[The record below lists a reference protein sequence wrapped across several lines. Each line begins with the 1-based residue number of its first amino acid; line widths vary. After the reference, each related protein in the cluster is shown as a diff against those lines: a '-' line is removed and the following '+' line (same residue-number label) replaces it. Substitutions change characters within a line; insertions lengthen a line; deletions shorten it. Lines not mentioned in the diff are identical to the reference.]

1 MKKITSL
8 LATLALASFT
18 SSAQEPV
25 ADTPVITA
33 EAPVATEEAPTET
46 TEAPVATEEAPA
58 ETTEA
63 PAATEEAPTETT
75 QAPAATEEAPAE
87 TTQAPATTEEAP
99 AETTQA
105 PAATE
110 EAPAETTQAPV
121 VTETAT
127 TAQPAT
133 EPVANQEP
141 DVLPLWEIIAFCVV
155 VVVVIGLGIWKASDG
170 NDDNKSEAEKA
181 EKGAADY
188 FLAGRGLTWWLVGF
202 SLLAAN
208 ISTEQ
213 FVGMSGQAAD
223 WLGLAIAGYEWLAA
237 IVLVIVAFTFLP
249 MLLKRGVFTIPQ
261 FLEERYNGI
270 SRVTMAMVNLLILV
284 GVPTATVIYA
294 GANVISVYF
303 DMELWSSCLI
313 IAGAATVY
321 VYIGGLKA
329 CAWTDLIWG
338 AALIVGGGVVAYFAI
353 MALGGMEPA
362 QLQPVVETASV
373 ASNATVDTMTTTGS
387 QFMDG
392 LSRMSELNAGDANSS
407 VNGIGGKLHMMRES
421 SDPTMPWTVYLLG
434 LWIPNFFY
442 WGLNQYIMQRTLAS
456 KSLEEGQMGV
466 VFAAFLKL
474 LIPFVVIIP
483 GILAYNL
490 FRDDLAT
497 KALSNNAECIQKAEE
512 SAAKNSTKVIYN
524 VAPSLLQT
532 PEQRVVRT
540 VNTEKAN
547 KEDKEKAVDATI
559 QQLESKGLITAIAQ
573 VKQNLITTGTADQ
586 KVEADIL
593 AGIEDA
599 EKRAEFADKLKAHIS
614 LTPETTVAQAIDAL
628 YAKLTGLDQ
637 SVKANKAIAA
647 DLAGLITQVE
657 GKATKKAR
665 EDKKQYVE
673 STGLTAYHY
682 DSAFATLLRKLLPGT
697 GWAWFVL
704 AALFGAVVS
713 SLASMLNSASTLFTM
728 DLYGKTKEVLGK
740 PASPQQ
746 LLAVGKIGVLGCAVI
761 ATVIAPFLDNPAFGG
776 IFTFIQEFQGFL
788 SPGVLAVFLFG
799 FFVPK
804 CPRIFGWLGILLG
817 AVFYASFKWISCL
830 GATEQSFLN
839 RMAFSFIAVCVV
851 GLILTIVNH
860 LKGGEAVVLTDKGI
874 IEMKTSTRAKVFGW
888 AVIGMTIVLYI
899 IFW

>member
-1 MKKITSL
+1 MAL
-8 LATLALASFT
+8 LTFGAW
-18 SSAQEPV
+18 AQDAAPAEV
-25 ADTPVITA
+25 AVPA
-33 EAPVATEEAPTET
+33 EAAAIEAP
-46 TEAPVATEEAPA
+46 AVVEEAPA
-58 ETTEA
+58 AEATPA
-63 PAATEEAPTETT
+63 PAAEEATAV
-75 QAPAATEEAPAE
+75 QAAAPAAEAKS
-87 TTQAPATTEEAP
+87 
-99 AETTQA
+99 
-105 PAATE
+105 
-110 EAPAETTQAPV
+110 
-121 VTETAT
+121 
-127 TAQPAT
+127 
-133 EPVANQEP
+133 QEP
-141 DVLPLWEIIAFCVV
+141 DVLPVWEIIAFCVV
-155 VVVVIGLGIWKASDG
+155 VVGVIGLGIWKASDG
-170 NDDNKSEAEKA
+170 NEAEKSEDEKA

-270 SRVTMAMVNLLILV
+270 SRVTMALVNLLILV

-303 DMELWSSCLI
+303 DMELWASCLI

-353 MALGGMEPA
+353 MTLGGMEPA
-362 QLQPVVETASV
+362 QLQPVVDTATV
-373 ASNATVDTMTTTGS
+373 ASNATVDSLSTTGN

-392 LSRMSELNAGDANSS
+392 LARMTELNAGDANSS
-407 VNGIGGKLHMMRES
+407 VNGIGGKLHMMREAN
-421 SDPTMPWTVYLLG
+421 DPTMPWTVYLLG

-456 KSLEEGQMGV
+456 KSLEEGQLGV

-490 FRDDLAT
+490 FRDDLAA
-497 KALSNNAECIQKAEE
+497 KADDNNAKVVAAAEE
-512 SAAKNSTKVIYN
+512 TAKASNKTVIYN
-524 VAPSLLQT
+524 VAPSLLMRADQQQNAISRL
-532 PEQRVVRT
+532 EQNMAAVGAT
-540 VNTEKAN
+540 DEKKAELTALTTELA
-547 KEDKEKAVDATI
+547 ALDAT
-559 QQLESKGLITAIAQ
+559 
-573 VKQNLITTGTADQ
+573 
-586 KVEADIL
+586 KVENRTKVSEL
-593 AGIEDA
+593 ANAITKLEGDVTKEA
-599 EKRAEFADKLKAHIS
+599 RANTDK
-614 LTPETTVAQAIDAL
+614 
-628 YAKLTGLDQ
+628 
-637 SVKANKAIAA
+637 
-647 DLAGLITQVE
+647 
-657 GKATKKAR
+657 
-665 EDKKQYVE
+665 YVV

-728 DLYGKTKEVLGK
+728 DLYGKAKEVMGK

-746 LLAVGKIGVLGCAVI
+746 LLSIGKIGVLGCAVI

-817 AVFYASFKWISCL
+817 AVFYASFKWVEIL
-830 GATEQSFLN
+830 GATDQSFLN
-839 RMAFSFIAVCVV
+839 RMGFSFIAVCVV
-851 GLILTIVNH
+851 GLILTIINH
-860 LKGGEAVVLTDKGI
+860 VKGGEAVVLTDKGI

-888 AVIGMTIVLYI
+888 AVIVMTVLLYY

>member
-1 MKKITSL
+1 MLS
-8 LATLALASFT
+8 ALALMTFGAW
-18 SSAQEPV
+18 AQDAAPAVEAVPAEV
-25 ADTPVITA
+25 AAIEAPAVVEAPAPEATP
-33 EAPVATEEAPTET
+33 APVAEEAT
-46 TEAPVATEEAPA
+46 AVQAT
-58 ETTEA
+58 A
-63 PAATEEAPTETT
+63 PAAKA
-75 QAPAATEEAPAE
+75 
-87 TTQAPATTEEAP
+87 
-99 AETTQA
+99 
-105 PAATE
+105 
-110 EAPAETTQAPV
+110 
-121 VTETAT
+121 
-127 TAQPAT
+127 
-133 EPVANQEP
+133 QEP
-141 DVLPLWEIIAFCVV
+141 DVLPVWEIVAFCVV
-155 VVVVIGLGIWKASDG
+155 VVGVIGLGIWKASDG
-170 NDDNKSEAEKA
+170 NDADKSEDEKA

-303 DMELWSSCLI
+303 DMELWASCLI

-353 MALGGMEPA
+353 MTLGGMEPA
-362 QLQPVVETASV
+362 QLQPVVETATV

-392 LSRMSELNAGDANSS
+392 LARMTELNAGDANSA
-407 VNGIGGKLHMMRES
+407 VNGIGGKLHMMREAN
-421 SDPTMPWTVYLLG
+421 DPVMPWSVYLLG

-456 KSLEEGQMGV
+456 KSLEEGQLGV

-490 FRDDLAT
+490 FRDDLAA
-497 KALSNNAECIQKAEE
+497 KADDNNAKVVKAAEDTAKAEKKE
-512 SAAKNSTKVIYN
+512 VIYN
-524 VAPSLLQT
+524 IAPSLLM
-532 PEQRVVRT
+532 R
-540 VNTEKAN
+540 A
-547 KEDKEKAVDATI
+547 D
-559 QQLESKGLITAIAQ
+559 QQQNAIARLEKNMA
-573 VKQNLITTGTADQ
+573 VVGATDEKKAELTALTT
-586 KVEADIL
+586 E
-593 AGIEDA
+593 
-599 EKRAEFADKLKAHIS
+599 
-614 LTPETTVAQAIDAL
+614 LTAIDATKVENRTKVSEL
-628 YAKLTGLDQ
+628 ANAITKLEGEVT
-637 SVKANKAIAA
+637 KEARAN
-647 DLAGLITQVE
+647 T
-657 GKATKKAR
+657 
-665 EDKKQYVE
+665 DKYVV

-728 DLYGKTKEVLGK
+728 DLYGKAKEVMGK

-817 AVFYASFKWISCL
+817 AVFYASFKWVEIL
-830 GATEQSFLN
+830 GATDQSFLN
-839 RMAFSFIAVCVV
+839 RMGFSFIAVCVV

-860 LKGGEAVVLTDKGI
+860 VKGGEAVVLTDKGI

-888 AVIGMTIVLYI
+888 AVIAMTIALYI

>member
-1 MKKITSL
+1 MKKLTTMLS
-8 LATLALASFT
+8 ALALMTFGAW
-18 SSAQEPV
+18 AQD
-25 ADTPVITA
+25 A
-33 EAPVATEEAPTET
+33 APVA
-46 TEAPVATEEAPA
+46 EEAPA
-58 ETTEA
+58 AVVEVVDAPAVEEVAVEEVTPTVATEVA
-63 PAATEEAPTETT
+63 PAAET
-75 QAPAATEEAPAE
+75 P
-87 TTQAPATTEEAP
+87 
-99 AETTQA
+99 
-105 PAATE
+105 
-110 EAPAETTQAPV
+110 
-121 VTETAT
+121 ETASL
-127 TAQPAT
+127 
-133 EPVANQEP
+133 EP
-141 DVLPLWEIIAFCVV
+141 DVLPVWEIVAFCVV
-155 VVVVIGLGIWKASDG
+155 VVGVIGLGIWKASDDG
-170 NDDNKSEAEKA
+170 DSAKSEDEKA

-270 SRVTMAMVNLLILV
+270 SRVTMALVNLLILV

-353 MALGGMEPA
+353 MALGGMDAA
-362 QLQPVVETASV
+362 QLQPVVDTATV
-373 ASNATVDTMTTTGS
+373 ASNATVDTMTTTGN

-392 LSRMSELNAGDANSS
+392 LARMTELNAGEANSS
-407 VNGIGGKLHMMRES
+407 VNGIGGKLHMMRGGD
-421 SDPTMPWTVYLLG
+421 DPVMPWSVYLLG

-456 KSLEEGQMGV
+456 KSLEEGQLGV

-490 FRDDLAT
+490 FRDDLAQ
-497 KALSNNAECIQKAEE
+497 KADSNNQAVI
-512 SAAKNSTKVIYN
+512 AAVEKTAQETNKKVIYN
-524 VAPSLLQT
+524 VSSSLLLRADQQDAAIAHLNRNLDAVGAT
-532 PEQRVVRT
+532 DETKAELQKLASELKGTDVNNKDQRV
-540 VNTEKAN
+540 KASELAAAIT
-547 KEDKEKAVDATI
+547 KLEGDAT
-559 QQLESKGLITAIAQ
+559 
-573 VKQNLITTGTADQ
+573 
-586 KVEADIL
+586 EA
-593 AGIEDA
+593 A
-599 EKRAEFADKLKAHIS
+599 RNN
-614 LTPETTVAQAIDAL
+614 
-628 YAKLTGLDQ
+628 
-637 SVKANKAIAA
+637 AN
-647 DLAGLITQVE
+647 E
-657 GKATKKAR
+657 
-665 EDKKQYVE
+665 YVV
-673 STGLTAYHY
+673 STGLAAYHY

-728 DLYGKTKEVLGK
+728 DLYGKAKEVVGK

-799 FFVPK
+799 FFVPM

-817 AVFYASFKWISCL
+817 AVFYASFKWIAIL
-830 GATEQSFLN
+830 GATDQSFLN
-839 RMAFSFIAVCVV
+839 RMGFSFLAVCVV
-851 GLILTIVNH
+851 GLILTIINYA
-860 LKGGEAVVLTDKGI
+860 KGGQPVILADKGI

-888 AVIGMTIVLYI
+888 AVIVLTVVLYY

>member
-1 MKKITSL
+1 MLS
-8 LATLALASFT
+8 ALALTSFG
-18 SSAQEPV
+18 SFANEEAAAPV
-25 ADTPVITA
+25 APVTEQA
-33 EAPVATEEAPTET
+33 VVATEQTDSAPVAT
-46 TEAPVATEEAPA
+46 ATEEQP
-58 ETTEA
+58 A
-63 PAATEEAPTETT
+63 PAAT
-75 QAPAATEEAPAE
+75 PAE
-87 TTQAPATTEEAP
+87 ATTKE
-99 AETTQA
+99 QA
-105 PAATE
+105 DK
-110 EAPAETTQAPV
+110 V
-121 VTETAT
+121 
-127 TAQPAT
+127 
-133 EPVANQEP
+133 
-141 DVLPLWEIIAFCVV
+141 DVLPWWEMVAFCVV
-155 VVVVIGLGIWKASDG
+155 VVAVIGLGIWKASDG
-170 NDDNKSEAEKA
+170 NEDEKSEDEKA

-261 FLEERYNGI
+261 FLEERYNGV

-303 DMELWSSCLI
+303 SMDLVTSCLI

-338 AALIVGGGVVAYFAI
+338 AALIIGGGVVAYFAI
-353 MALGGMEPA
+353 MQLGGMDA
-362 QLQPVVETASV
+362 NSLQVVSETA
-373 ASNATVDTMTTTGS
+373 TTGAQATAQS
-387 QFMDG
+387 MADAATGNQFMDG
-392 LSRMSELNAGDANSS
+392 LSRMNELNAGAVENS
-407 VNGIGGKLHMMRES
+407 VNGIGGKLHMMREAN
-421 SDPTMPWTVYLLG
+421 DPVMPWTVYLLG

-456 KSLEEGQMGV
+456 KSLEEGQLGI

-483 GILAYNL
+483 GILAFNL
-490 FRDDLAT
+490 FRGDLAD
-497 KALSNNAECIQKAEE
+497 KADEENVKIVQKAEE
-512 SAAKNSTKVIYN
+512 TAKAANKKVIYDVKFN
-524 VAPSLLQT
+524 LLMRKDQQQKALEYIHKNLATTETAQTKVAGLIDGCK
-532 PEQRVVRT
+532 E
-540 VNTEKAN
+540 TEKEEFTSNIKTAYGDVTADTTVTEVINGLTN
-547 KEDKEKAVDATI
+547 KLAT
-559 QQLESKGLITAIAQ
+559 LDTESKDAREDVAAMAQ
-573 VKQNLITTGTADQ
+573 LITTL
-586 KVEADIL
+586 E
-593 AGIEDA
+593 
-599 EKRAEFADKLKAHIS
+599 
-614 LTPETTVAQAIDAL
+614 
-628 YAKLTGLDQ
+628 
-637 SVKANKAIAA
+637 NKATDAA
-647 DLAGLITQVE
+647 RNNKEAYEVT
-657 GKATKKAR
+657 T
-665 EDKKQYVE
+665 
-673 STGLTAYHY
+673 TMTAYHY
-682 DSAFATLLRKLLPGT
+682 DSAFAILLKRLLPNT

-728 DLYGKTKEVLGK
+728 DLYGKTREVLGR
-740 PASPQQ
+740 PASPAE
-746 LLAVGKIGVLGCAVI
+746 LLSVGKIGVLGCAVI
-761 ATVIAPFLDNPAFGG
+761 ATVIAPFLNNPAFGG

-817 AVFYASFKWISCL
+817 AVFYASFKWITIL
-830 GATEQSFLN
+830 GTTDMSFLN
-839 RMAFSFIAVCVV
+839 RMALSFIAVSVV
-851 GLILTIVNH
+851 GAILTLINH
-860 LKGGEAVVLTDKGI
+860 LKGGEAVVLTDKGL

-888 AVIGMTIVLYI
+888 AVIILTIVLYA